1 MRHQPIRFSLLA
13 AAGLL
18 LASCGSYDAEYQ
30 EFAKS
35 KKMSAEQTAAF
46 MACATGH
53 WKNKPSFPAKDGTVV
68 MKSVPLDICACQT
81 PAITSVLAEK
91 DYKGYLPFTEYM
103 AKPVKKK
110 PPRFSKKILRDGV
123 KSPDAGKRLEASF
136 NSCVEGYKSKNK
148 DNPETAELFQF
159 VPAPPPKEKKTAD
172 ATH

>member
-1 MRHQPIRFSLLA
+1 MSDPQSESEI
-13 AAGLL
+13 
-18 LASCGSYDAEYQ
+18 AE
-30 EFAKS
+30 
-35 KKMSAEQTAAF
+35 SAEGETAV
-46 MACATGH
+46 AT
-53 WKNKPSFPAKDGTVV
+53 
-68 MKSVPLDICACQT
+68 
-81 PAITSVLAEK
+81 
-91 DYKGYLPFTEYM
+91 
-103 AKPVKKK
+103 K